1 LQKAKTI
8 SSQRHGGHRERLTVG
23 KSKDLLTAEHAEGTE
38 KNKPLQK
45 AKTISPQRHGGHRE
59 RLTVIKSKDLLT
71 AQHAEGTE
79 ENIVV
84 PPVRGGVR

>member
-1 LQKAKTI
+1 VRTKKTNFTAEA
-8 SSQRHGGHRERLTVG
+8 QRAQRN
-23 KSKDLLTAEHAEGTE
+23 TAEHAEGTE